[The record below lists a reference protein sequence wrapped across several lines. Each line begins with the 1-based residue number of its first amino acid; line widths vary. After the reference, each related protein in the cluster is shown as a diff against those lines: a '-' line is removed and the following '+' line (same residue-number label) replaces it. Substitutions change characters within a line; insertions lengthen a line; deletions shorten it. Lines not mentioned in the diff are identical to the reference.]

1 MILSEEY
8 QSHKLASDGY
18 HYYVNTVRGVGVPF
32 FWRWLGMEKYAV
44 EYYGNCTVWH
54 EVVRNESGEVIKMA
68 RCSSMEGWL
77 SEIYARI
84 KMQEGEKNVRDN
96 PGS

>member
-1 MILSEEY
+1 MVISEEY
-8 QSHKLASDGY
+8 QSYNLAVDKF
-18 HYYVNTVRGVGVPF
+18 HYYIHTVRSVGVPF
-32 FWRWLGMEKYAV
+32 FWRWLGVEKIAV

-54 EVVRNESGEVIKMA
+54 EVVRNESGEVIQTV

-84 KMQEGEKNVRDN
+84 RLQEEEKNVGN
-96 PGS
+96 NSGS